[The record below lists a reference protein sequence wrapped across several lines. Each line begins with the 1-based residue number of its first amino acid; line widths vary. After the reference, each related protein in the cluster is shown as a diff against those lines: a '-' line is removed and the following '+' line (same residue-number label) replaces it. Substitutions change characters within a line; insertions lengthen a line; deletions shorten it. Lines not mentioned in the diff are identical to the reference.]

1 MGDFFAKVSGQFT
14 ASLVLSALFP
24 VLLFLTA
31 FTLVVLPIT
40 PYGHELTSAVQDPK
54 YWQDHASVAL
64 VLTLV
69 VLTLSVLLF
78 NMNTPIIRL
87 YEGYPWKDSWIGERM
102 VRRCRRRYDEAQVLQ
117 TRISRLRLEAR
128 LAGIDPGVPGLS
140 LLQEKLSRATD
151 VPRHELLPTGL
162 GNTIRAF
169 EIYPQRQYAMDAVI
183 LWPRLQSIVDG
194 NLAQTLDSVKTS
206 FDFMIHGAFL
216 SAVLALL
223 AGASGL
229 YWKTTVSPLG
239 PWVLWAIGFG
249 LVSYLFY
256 LASIRRAMEWGAQV
270 KTAFDLHRLTLL
282 TRLGYDAKPTS
293 LSDERRIWEN
303 VNYKL
308 LFPGEMTYP
317 DLPYAAPA
325 SSLVVEPPGTVVDVT
340 RKVAVQPDGRIEITL
355 HVENNDPT
363 AWGAERVI
371 VREQVPAGMV
381 YVPHATVDG
390 APARLCSIDP
400 LMIDLGPLGHN
411 ASRRIAYRIGKAAP

>member
-1 MGDFFAKVSGQFT
+1 MGDFFAKISGQFT

-31 FTLVVLPIT
+31 LTLVVLPIT

-87 YEGYPWKDSWIGERM
+87 YEGYPWKDSWIGEWM
-102 VRRCRRRYDEAQVLQ
+102 IRRCQRRHDEANALQ
-117 TRISRLRLEAR
+117 RRISRLRLEAR
-128 LAGIDPGVPGLS
+128 LAGVDPGVAGLG

-151 VPRHELLPTGL
+151 VARHLLLPTRL

-169 EIYPQRQYAMDAVI
+169 EIYPQQQYAIDAMN
-183 LWPRLQSIVDG
+183 LWPRLQSLVDG

-206 FDFMIHGAFL
+206 FDFMIHGAFFA
-216 SAVLALL
+216 AVLAVLTG
-223 AGASGL
+223 AGGL
-229 YWKTTVSPLG
+229 YWKAAASPLG

-282 TRLGYDAKPTS
+282 GKLGYEGKPTS
-293 LSDERRIWEN
+293 LVDERRIWEN

-325 SSLVVEPPGTVVDVT
+325 SSLVVEPSGTVIGVT
-340 RKVAVQPDGRIEITL
+340 REVALQPDGRIEITL

-363 AWGAERVI
+363 AWGADRVI
-371 VREQVPAGMV
+371 VREQLPAGMV
-381 YVPHATVDG
+381 YVPPVLVDG
-390 APARLCSIDP
+390 AATGLCSLDP
-400 LMIDLGPLGHN
+400 LMIDLGPLAHN
-411 ASRRIAYRIGKAAP
+411 ASRRIAYRIAKAAP